1 MTKHTALAI
10 TLALAGMT
18 ALPAQALDIEP
29 GDYTPLPAGSN
40 ALALFYGNLRS
51 NEFRLGGEEIPKSKL
66 SAQVV
71 TLQYNRYEELFG
83 KPLALQVYLPYGAY
97 STARVGGQN
106 VPQSDGIGDLTVAA
120 TFWPVAAD
128 PQDLTGTTLGL
139 SLYASFPTGDYR
151 PGGANI
157 SFGGYVITPQ
167 IGLIQGLGGG
177 RFLDVVYDVSF
188 TRDFDAD
195 GVDVEVEVEPLHQAQ
210 IWLRQYL
217 SEQTSIAIGYNA
229 LRGGETR
236 FNGVDTGIETDLDEV
251 RFAVSHF
258 IDPTT
263 EIAARVSYGYDA
275 DDGFANKPMLQLR
288 LLKLF

>member
-10 TLALAGMT
+10 TLTLAGMT
-18 ALPAQALDIEP
+18 ALPALALDVEP

-51 NEFRLGGEEIPKSKL
+51 NEFSLGGAEIPGSKL
-66 SAQVV
+66 SAQVA

-83 KPLALQVYLPYGAY
+83 KPFALQVYLPYGAY
-97 STARVGGQN
+97 STARVGGQD
-106 VPQSDGIGDLTVAA
+106 VVQSDGFGDLTVAA
-120 TFWPVAAD
+120 SFWPIADD
-128 PQDLTGTTLGL
+128 PQDLTGTTVGM

-157 SFGGYVITPQ
+157 SFGGNVFTPQ

-177 RFLDVVYDVSF
+177 RFLDVTYDVAF
-188 TRDFDAD
+188 TRDFDTD
-195 GVDVEVEVEPLHQAQ
+195 GVDVEVEPLHQAQ

-217 SEQTSIAIGYNA
+217 SDQTSVAIGYSG
-229 LRGGETR
+229 LRGGETT
-236 FNGVDTGIETDLDEV
+236 FDGFDTGIETNLDEV

-263 EIAARVSYGYDA
+263 EIAGRVSYVYEA
-275 DDGFANKPMLQLR
+275 DDGFANQPMVQLR
-288 LLKLF
+288 FMKLF